1 MNRFEQAL
9 TPYMD
14 RRVLAAWVGG
24 SHAHGLAS
32 PDSDIDLHLV
42 LAPEPDD
49 ILLGRADRT
58 KGLHGPDITITTPI
72 PLLTGLTKG
81 APNTLEALS
90 LPDDCLLLDAGLLHM
105 LAPLAGR
112 LTSRNTIDMALGNV
126 KGNLHLLA
134 RDGLDERKRRKLQ
147 GETMRLLA
155 SIGHVT
161 AGRDTDTP
169 WPCRLDADLDV
180 LREIREHGMDDAE
193 LAAQLPDMLAYA
205 SSRRLHTPDRKTI
218 RETERLVAGLMK
230 GLVDG
235 TTATFPMESVPAMLE
250 IRFERHIRLMDGHPG
265 F

>member
-24 SHAHGLAS
+24 SHAHGLAR
-32 PDSDIDLHLV
+32 PDSDIDLRIV
-42 LAPEPDD
+42 IAPDPED
-49 ILLGRADRT
+49 ILLDRADAT
-58 KGLHGPDITITTPI
+58 IGLHDPDITIMTPVAF
-72 PLLTGLTKG
+72 LKG
-81 APNTLEALS
+81 VSKGSPNMLEVLS

-161 AGRDTDTP
+161 VGRDTDAP
-169 WPCRLDADLDV
+169 WPCRLDDDLDD
-180 LREIREHGMDDAE
+180 LRRIREHGMDDAE
-193 LAAQLPDMLAYA
+193 LAAQLPDMGEYVKG
-205 SSRRLHTPDRKTI
+205 RRLRTPDRKAI
-218 RETERLVAGLMK
+218 REAERLVSGLMK
-230 GLVDG
+230 GLVNG
-235 TTATFPMESVPAMLE
+235 TTATFPMEGVIAA
-250 IRFERHIRLMDGHPG
+250 FETYMDREGRTR
-265 F
+265 